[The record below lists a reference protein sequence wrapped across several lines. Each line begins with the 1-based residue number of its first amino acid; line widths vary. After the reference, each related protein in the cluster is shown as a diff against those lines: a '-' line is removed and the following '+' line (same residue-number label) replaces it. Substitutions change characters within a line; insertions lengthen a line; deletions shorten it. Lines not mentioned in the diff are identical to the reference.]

1 MAQRQRTARTR
12 TGTKKPSRTRSSKKS
27 TESNESFD
35 IVTRNL
41 AAQYRPKVLED
52 YVGQE
57 ASVKKIKGWIKSKT
71 FPQTI
76 LIHGET
82 GAGKTTLAMLIARYV
97 NCETLSACGKC
108 SYCSYE
114 KELPDVTY
122 VNAGEQSG
130 VDDMRNLVATSNTSP
145 RYRRRFNI
153 VDEVHLLSGKAL
165 EALLIPLEQPSPKTI
180 WILCTTEV
188 AKIKK
193 TMFNRCQDLALRPV
207 APELI
212 AERLHDI
219 VELEGI
225 ETSKEDNLEDALMT
239 IAEYSQGQVRLAL
252 SQLDGLLSAVA
263 SGDAALDDKSVVQLY
278 EQSSGADS
286 EKLAVSFFVYTVSQD
301 LFGMMNI
308 LSRVENTHE
317 FINKLAWFLK
327 WYTDY
332 VVKLVNYVP
341 PIGKSYFT
349 AKKNLET
356 KHKEK
361 INVSLPLIVKVADIL
376 DKAHHTI
383 LTVPAINA
391 ANHLRVR
398 FSSMVVE
405 DVIFARLSAD
415 AGNKPRELGI
425 IEHED
430 EEDSEDGSRNNKLR
444 SKSRKSSKSR
454 RASR

>member
-1 MAQRQRTARTR
+1 
-12 TGTKKPSRTRSSKKS
+12 
-27 TESNESFD
+27 
-35 IVTRNL
+35 
-41 AAQYRPKVLED
+41 
-52 YVGQE
+52 
-57 ASVKKIKGWIKSKT
+57 
-71 FPQTI
+71 
-76 LIHGET
+76 
-82 GAGKTTLAMLIARYV
+82 
-97 NCETLSACGKC
+97 
-108 SYCSYE
+108 
-114 KELPDVTY
+114 
-122 VNAGEQSG
+122 
-130 VDDMRNLVATSNTSP
+130 
-145 RYRRRFNI
+145 
-153 VDEVHLLSGKAL
+153 
-165 EALLIPLEQPSPKTI
+165 
-180 WILCTTEV
+180 
-188 AKIKK
+188 
-193 TMFNRCQDLALRPV
+193 
-207 APELI
+207 
-212 AERLHDI
+212 
-219 VELEGI
+219 
-225 ETSKEDNLEDALMT
+225 MT